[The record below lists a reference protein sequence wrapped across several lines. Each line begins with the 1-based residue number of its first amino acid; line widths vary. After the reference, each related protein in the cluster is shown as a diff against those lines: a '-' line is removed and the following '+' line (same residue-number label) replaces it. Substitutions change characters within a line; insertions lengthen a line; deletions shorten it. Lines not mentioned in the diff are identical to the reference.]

1 MIALSKD
8 PIYELKTVLSEHL
21 PWHGARISF
30 LAQFLLALLKVRS
43 VNLAELA
50 TGFGGKAKVDS
61 HYKRLQRFFRSFEID
76 QGGLA
81 RLLVRLVPVGDGPW
95 RLTMDRTNWQFGK
108 VDINFLVLG
117 IAYRGIALPLFWSV
131 LGKAGNSNTAERV
144 ALTGVSSPSS
154 ARRGS
159 PPCWPTASSSART
172 GSAGCKNSASRST
185 SASSATP

>member
-1 MIALSKD
+1 M
-8 PIYELKTVLSEHL
+8 
-21 PWHGARISF
+21 
-30 LAQFLLALLKVRS
+30 FLLALLKVRS
-43 VNLAELA
+43 ASLAERA
-50 TGFGGKAKVDS
+50 TGFGGKAQVDS

-108 VDINFLVLG
+108 TDINFLVLG
-117 IAYRGIALPLFWSV
+117 VAYRGIALPLFWSV

-172 GSAGCKNSASRST
+172 GSAGCKARAFRST
-185 SASSATP
+185 SASSATPSSPTPGTG